1 MKITKILVALTFLF
15 SVVTANAGTLNV
27 TGSMKATYQ
36 NEVNGVTGNPLGVD
50 TELAFTGSTEL
61 DNGIT
66 VTIMQDTADK
76 GVFGDQM
83 LTFGNIMGAFDIYV
97 GNDSDP
103 MDSAD
108 DITPSA
114 FEEANGGGA
123 GTYVDIGSNKTNSN
137 GIGIK
142 TSLPILGTL
151 NAMYYPRNDGVENA
165 DGAASGDSTVGS
177 AYSATLTTP
186 LSGIPAIG
194 SLLEGATVTTGI
206 AERETGRV
214 ARTADLLELTAALNY
229 AYGPI
234 SFGYQ
239 KTFKDEGQTTSAVT
253 GHTIY
258 RDDIIGIAYKVND
271 AFSISWNRYTSEK
284 ATSSVS
290 SADREQETDAFN
302 IGYTVGGMTFG
313 FQDAQTDN
321 ANYTQGSKD
330 DTRRLQ
336 VSVAF

>member
-15 SVVTANAGTLNV
+15 SVATANAGTMTV

-36 NEVNGVTGNPLGVD
+36 SEVTGVTGNPLGLD

-83 LTFGNIMGAFDIYV
+83 LTFGNIMGMFDVYV
-97 GNDSDP
+97 GNDADP

-114 FEEANGGGA
+114 FEEANGA
-123 GTYVDIGSNKTNSN
+123 GSGTFVDIGSNKTNAN

-142 TSLPILGTL
+142 TTLPIVGTL
-151 NAMYYPRNDGVENA
+151 NAMYYPRNDGAENA
-165 DGAASGDSTVGS
+165 DGVASGDSQVGS

-186 LSGIPAIG
+186 LSGLPAVG
-194 SLLEGATVTTGI
+194 SVLEGATLTTGI
-206 AERETGRV
+206 AERETGRT
-214 ARTADLLELTAALNY
+214 ANTADLLELTAALNY
-229 AYGPI
+229 VYGPV

-239 KTFKDEGQTTSAVT
+239 KTFSDGGQSTSAT
-253 GHTIY
+253 AGHTIY
-258 RDDIIGIAYKVND
+258 RDDIVGIAYKVND
-271 AFSISWNRYTSEK
+271 ALSISWNRYTSLK
-284 ATSSVS
+284 SDDAANAV
-290 SADREQETDAFN
+290 EQETDAIN

-313 FQDAQTDN
+313 FQDADTDN
-321 ANYTQGSKD
+321 AGYVLNTKD
-330 DTRRLQ
+330 ETRRLQ

>member
-15 SVVTANAGTLNV
+15 SVVTANAGTLTV
-27 TGSMKATYQ
+27 TGNMKAAYQ

-50 TELAFTGSTEL
+50 TEIAFTGTTEL

-76 GVFGDQM
+76 LVFGDQM
-83 LTFGNIMGAFDIYV
+83 LTFGNIMGMFDVYV
-97 GNDSDP
+97 GNDADP

-108 DITPSA
+108 DLTPSA
-114 FEEANGGGA
+114 FEEANGAGS

-142 TSLPILGTL
+142 TSLPIIGTL

-165 DGAASGDSTVGS
+165 DGTASGDSQVGS

-186 LSGIPAIG
+186 LSGLPAIG
-194 SLLEGATVTTGI
+194 SVLEGATLTTGI
-206 AERETGRV
+206 AERETGRT
-214 ARTADLLELTAALNY
+214 ANTADLLELTAALNY
-229 AYGPI
+229 VYGPV

-239 KTFKDEGQTTSAVT
+239 KTFSDGGQSTSAT
-253 GHTIY
+253 AGHTIY
-258 RDDIIGIAYKVND
+258 RDDIVGIAYKVND
-271 AFSISWNRYTSEK
+271 ALSISWNRYTSLK
-284 ATSSVS
+284 SDDAANAV
-290 SADREQETDAFN
+290 EQETDAIN

-313 FQDAQTDN
+313 FQDADTDN
-321 ANYTQGSKD
+321 AGYVLNTKD
-330 DTRRLQ
+330 ETRRLQ

>member
-1 MKITKILVALTFLF
+1 
-15 SVVTANAGTLNV
+15 
-27 TGSMKATYQ
+27 MKAAYQ

-50 TELAFTGSTEL
+50 TEIAFTGTTEL

-66 VTIMQDTADK
+66 VTIMQDTADR

-97 GNDSDP
+97 GNDADP
-103 MDSAD
+103 MDSVD

-114 FEEANGGGA
+114 FEEANGAGS

-151 NAMYYPRNDGVENA
+151 NAMYYPRNDTVENA
-165 DGAASGDSTVGS
+165 DGEASGDSTVGS

-186 LSGIPAIG
+186 LSGIPPIG
-194 SLLEGATVTTGI
+194 SALEGLTLTTGI

-229 AYGPI
+229 VYGPI
-234 SFGYQ
+234 SLGYQ
-239 KTFKDEGQTTSAVT
+239 KTFSDRGQTTDAAA

-271 AFSISWNRYTSEK
+271 AFSVSWNRYTSER

-290 SADREQETDAFN
+290 ADDREQETDAFN
-302 IGYTVGGMTFG
+302 LGYTVGGMTFG
-313 FQDAQTDN
+313 FIDSSTDN
-321 ANYTQGSKD
+321 AGYVTGSKD
-330 DTRRLQ
+330 DTRRIQ

>member
-15 SVVTANAGTLNV
+15 SVATANAGTLTV
-27 TGSMKATYQ
+27 TGSMKAAYQ
-36 NEVNGVTGNPLGVD
+36 SEVTGVTGNPLGVD
-50 TELAFTGSTEL
+50 TEIAFTGSTEL

-83 LTFGNIMGAFDIYV
+83 LTFGNIMGMFDVYV
-97 GNDSDP
+97 GNDADP

-108 DITPSA
+108 DLTPSA
-114 FEEANGGGA
+114 FEEANGA
-123 GTYVDIGSNKTNSN
+123 GSGNYTGTDIGSNKTGSN

-142 TSLPILGTL
+142 TSLPIIGTL
-151 NAMYYPRNDGVENA
+151 NAMYYPRNDAVENA
-165 DGAASGDSTVGS
+165 DGSASGDSTVGS

-194 SLLEGATVTTGI
+194 SLLEGATLTTGI

-214 ARTADLLELTAALNY
+214 AKTADLLELTAALNY
-229 AYGPI
+229 VYGPV

-239 KTFKDEGQTTSAVT
+239 KTFSDSGQTTSKAT
-253 GHTIY
+253 NHTIY

-271 AFSISWNRYTSEK
+271 ALSVSWNRYTSLK
-284 ATSSVS
+284 SDDAANAV
-290 SADREQETDAFN
+290 EQETDAIN
-302 IGYTVGGMTFG
+302 IGYTVGGISFG
-313 FQDAQTDN
+313 FQDADTDN
-321 ANYTQGSKD
+321 SGYVLNTKD
-330 DTRRLQ
+330 ETRRLQ